1 MSKKHVQWLYE
12 ELPGLIGNGVVTSE
26 EAEKLRRHYGEVETG
41 GGRRWAMI
49 VFGVLGGALIG
60 AGIIL
65 LLAHNWEELSRPVRA
80 VISFLPLVIAQA
92 LALAVLAKWP
102 GSAAGREGVGTFWTL
117 AIGASIALVA
127 QTYHI
132 GGDFPAFM
140 LTWSLAALPV
150 VYVLRCSTAAML
162 FWVGVTTWAGNV
174 TWVQRNEV
182 WFWPV
187 AALAVPHLW
196 MMARENR
203 YRPRVGLM
211 LWVLA
216 GCTAVGIGFSLDH
229 GAGRVWVPVFT
240 SYFAVLYILGELWF
254 DEGRS
259 FWQRPLQTVG
269 ALGVLVLAI
278 ALTFEDVWDHVLRR
292 RDWLA
297 LLKTT
302 LIIWPLAA
310 LGLWAW
316 MWKRR
321 NVVALLFGGLPVLG
335 VIGTVLG
342 DAGVIVLILA
352 NLYVLGLGV
361 ALIWLGIRD
370 QRLAVVN
377 LGMLVIS
384 ALIIARFFDSEMP
397 FVLRGLAFIGVGI
410 GFLVTNMVLVRKK
423 KAAPHP
429 DPLPQTTRERGET
442 IGGAK

>member
-12 ELPGLIGNGVVTSE
+12 ELPGLVGDGILTTDS
-26 EAEKLRRHYGEVETG
+26 AEKLRRHYGEVETG
-41 GGRRWAMI
+41 GRRWAMI
-49 VFGVLGGALIG
+49 VFSVLGGALIG

-80 VISFLPLVIAQA
+80 VISFLPLLIAQA
-92 LALAVLAKWP
+92 LAVAVLAKWP

-117 AIGASIALVA
+117 AIGATISLVA

-132 GGDFPAFM
+132 GGDFAAFM

-150 VYVLRCSTAAML
+150 VYVLQSSAAAML

-174 TWVQRNEV
+174 TWVQRSEV

-216 GCTAVGIGFSLDH
+216 GCAAFGVGFSLDH
-229 GAGRVWVPVFT
+229 LADRVWIPVFT
-240 SYFAVLYILGELWF
+240 GYFAVLYLLGELWF
-254 DEGRS
+254 DEGRA
-259 FWQRPLQTVG
+259 FWQRPLQTIG

-278 ALTFEDVWDHVLRR
+278 MLTFQDSWRYFVRGA
-292 RDWLA
+292 DWFV

-302 LIIWPLAA
+302 LIIWPVAA
-310 LGLWAW
+310 LALWAW
-316 MWKRR
+316 MWKQR
-321 NVVALLFGGLPVLG
+321 NVIALLFGGLPVMA
-335 VIGTVLG
+335 VIGALFG
-342 DAGVIVLILA
+342 NAGVVVLILM

-370 QRLAVVN
+370 HRLAVVN
-377 LGMLVIS
+377 VGMLVMS
-384 ALIIARFFDSEMP
+384 ALIIARFFDSDMG

-410 GFLVTNMVLVRKK
+410 GFLVTNVVIIRK
-423 KAAPHP
+423 
-429 DPLPQTTRERGET
+429 TR
-442 IGGAK
+442 GAK